1 MEVRSPGSFSSCSSG
16 DSPPRDFTSCPPDQ
30 ALRKRSSE
38 LSLARDSPV
47 TEGMKRSNSTVLTTA
62 LSTCMMLEEHMRSK
76 FEGTMSIKPDEALA
90 YALQEQ
96 ELRRFK

>member
-1 MEVRSPGSFSSCSSG
+1 MEVRSPGSFSSCSST
-16 DSPPRDFTSCPPDQ
+16 DSPPRDFEGCPPDQ
-30 ALRKRSSE
+30 PLRKRSSE

-47 TEGMKRSNSTVLTTA
+47 TEGMKRKNSTA

-76 FEGTMSIKPDEALA
+76 FEGTMSIRPDEALA